1 MRLWKNVAK
10 DFPDWNTLNLG
21 FGGAF
26 IHSLDKYFD
35 VLFSK
40 IQPKSIV
47 LYLGGND
54 LTLGYSSSK
63 IVDEILSFI
72 KRIHSKFP
80 KTDIYNI
87 SIKPSLER
95 TGQLDKIKMINHR
108 LKTRTDSLEYFHQID
123 FYQSLILN
131 NKIRKD
137 HFLQD
142 GLHLNSKG
150 YEVLKNCLNQSL
162 SQ

>member
-1 MRLWKNVAK
+1 MKKKIASL
-10 DFPDWNTLNLG
+10 TLAGL
-21 FGGAF
+21 
-26 IHSLDKYFD
+26 
-35 VLFSK
+35 LFSCTTQFPGEAPESFSL
-40 IQPKSIV
+40 IEPQDGLVI
-47 LYLGGND
+47 
-54 LTLGYSSSK
+54 
-63 IVDEILSFI
+63 DEVTS
-72 KRIHSKFP
+72 
-80 KTDIYNI
+80 
-87 SIKPSLER
+87 
-95 TGQLDKIKMINHR
+95 GQIKIKMINHR

>member
-1 MRLWKNVAK
+1 MVVFYGSSTIRLWKNLV
-10 DFPDWNTLNLG
+10 DFSNYNTLNLG

-80 KTDIYNI
+80 GRYIQYIYKA
-87 SIKPSLER
+87 SQSVLV
-95 TGQLDKIKMINHR
+95 
-108 LKTRTDSLEYFHQID
+108 
-123 FYQSLILN
+123 SLI
-131 NKIRKD
+131 K
-137 HFLQD
+137 
-142 GLHLNSKG
+142 
-150 YEVLKNCLNQSL
+150 
-162 SQ
+162 